1 LGQIDEASVGLA
13 RRDCLPDSPNF
24 LPEMTNDAQRCSYE
38 AGSGVRFEVAEPLGK
53 SRMSK
58 QLMRTSPAA
67 PTVAR
72 LARAIERFAQSDGDH
87 VTAVP
92 SLSLHRRRTPTEP
105 LHCVYGLGVGVLAQG
120 SKQVLLGDEV
130 IEYAPGQS
138 MLTTIDSPV
147 VAHVT
152 RANQR
157 EPFLGLFLTLD
168 SGLITQLAS
177 EMELPRRQRERTYRS
192 ISVETLD
199 APLVDALVRLVELL
213 EEPALVPSL
222 ASLIQQEITIRLL
235 AGPHGEHLRDL
246 VAAGSPSQQ
255 IAKAVTWL
263 KRNFKEPV
271 QVDELAVRAHM
282 SPSTFRQHFRVITG
296 TSPLQFQKQL
306 RLQEARQLM
315 LNENVDA
322 SNASG
327 MVGYES
333 PSQFSR
339 EYSRLFGEPPQRDVR
354 RMRLS

>member
-1 LGQIDEASVGLA
+1 MMLKGARLNQDRVYAS
-13 RRDCLPDSPNF
+13 
-24 LPEMTNDAQRCSYE
+24 T
-38 AGSGVRFEVAEPLGK
+38 VAEPAEI
-53 SRMSK
+53 MMNK
-58 QLMRTSPAA
+58 QLMRTNATAA
-67 PTVAR
+67 GVAR
-72 LARAIERFAQSDGDH
+72 LARAIERFAQSDGDYA
-87 VTAVP
+87 TAVP
-92 SLSLHRRRTPTEP
+92 SLSFHRRRATTEP
-105 LHCVYGLGVGVLAQG
+105 LHCVYGLGVGVIAQG
-120 SKQVLLGDEV
+120 SKQVMLGDEV
-130 IEYAPGQS
+130 IDYTPGQS

-168 SGLITQLAS
+168 SHLITQLAS

-235 AGPHGEHLRDL
+235 AGPHGEQLRDL

-271 QVDELAVRAHM
+271 QVDELATRAHM

-315 LNENVDA
+315 LNQNVDA

-327 MVGYES
+327 LVGYES

-354 RMRLS
+354 RMRLLPGTADTLRPGVPSPTSRAIHKTMA

>member
-1 LGQIDEASVGLA
+1 M
-13 RRDCLPDSPNF
+13 R
-24 LPEMTNDAQRCSYE
+24 
-38 AGSGVRFEVAEPLGK
+38 
-53 SRMSK
+53 K
-58 QLMRTSPAA
+58 QLRRTSAAA
-67 PTVAR
+67 PAVAR
-72 LARAIERFAQSDGDH
+72 LARAVERFAQSDGDH
-87 VTAVP
+87 ATPVP
-92 SLSLHRRRTPTEP
+92 SLSLHRRSAPTEP
-105 LHCVYGLGVGVLAQG
+105 LHCVYGLGVGVIAQG

-130 IEYAPGQS
+130 IDYAPGQS
-138 MLTTIDSPV
+138 MMTTIDSPV

-168 SGLITQLAS
+168 SRLITQLAS

-199 APLVDALVRLVELL
+199 APLVDALVRLVQLL

-271 QVDELAVRAHM
+271 QMDELAERAHM

-315 LNENVDA
+315 LNQNVDA

-327 MVGYES
+327 LVGYES

-354 RMRLS
+354 RMRPS

>member
-1 LGQIDEASVGLA
+1 MLNGARLKQERVYASPVVETG
-13 RRDCLPDSPNF
+13 
-24 LPEMTNDAQRCSYE
+24 
-38 AGSGVRFEVAEPLGK
+38 GK

-58 QLMRTSPAA
+58 QLMRASAA
-67 PTVAR
+67 AFAVAR

-87 VTAVP
+87 ATAVA
-92 SLSLHRRRTPTEP
+92 SLSLHRRRAPTEP
-105 LHCVYGLGVGVLAQG
+105 LHCVYGLGLGVIAQG

-130 IEYAPGQS
+130 IDYAPGQS

-157 EPFLGLFLTLD
+157 EPFLGLFLRLD
-168 SGLITQLAS
+168 SRLITQLAS

-213 EEPALVPSL
+213 EEPALVPLL

-246 VAAGSPSQQ
+246 VVAGSPSQQ
-255 IAKAVTWL
+255 IAKAVAWL

-271 QVDELAVRAHM
+271 QVDDLAARSHM

-315 LNENVDA
+315 LNQNVDA

-327 MVGYES
+327 LVGYES

-339 EYSRLFGEPPQRDVR
+339 EYSRLFGAPPQRDVR
-354 RMRLS
+354 RLRPS

>member
-1 LGQIDEASVGLA
+1 L
-13 RRDCLPDSPNF
+13 
-24 LPEMTNDAQRCSYE
+24 
-38 AGSGVRFEVAEPLGK
+38 
-53 SRMSK
+53 
-58 QLMRTSPAA
+58 
-67 PTVAR
+67 
-72 LARAIERFAQSDGDH
+72 
-87 VTAVP
+87 
-92 SLSLHRRRTPTEP
+92 
-105 LHCVYGLGVGVLAQG
+105 GLGVIAQG

-130 IEYAPGQS
+130 IDYAPGQS

-168 SGLITQLAS
+168 SRLITQLAS

-222 ASLIQQEITIRLL
+222 ASLIQQEIIIRLL

-271 QVDELAVRAHM
+271 QVDELAARAHM

-306 RLQEARQLM
+306 RFRKPAIDAQPERRREQRQW
-315 LNENVDA
+315 
-322 SNASG
+322 
-327 MVGYES
+327 VGGLREPFPVQPRIQPPIWRATPTGCKAHATALTRRVVPFRDCSDRCAAES
-333 PSQFSR
+333 R
-339 EYSRLFGEPPQRDVR
+339 SRLHEREKVVVESVLVRVRDA
-354 RMRLS
+354 MRSAG

>member
-1 LGQIDEASVGLA
+1 
-13 RRDCLPDSPNF
+13 
-24 LPEMTNDAQRCSYE
+24 
-38 AGSGVRFEVAEPLGK
+38 
-53 SRMSK
+53 MSK
-58 QLMRTSPAA
+58 QSMQRIEVSPA
-67 PTVAR
+67 VAR
-72 LARAIERFAQSDGDH
+72 LAQAIGRVAQSDGDH
-87 VTAVP
+87 ATSVP
-92 SLSLHRRRTPTEP
+92 ALSLHRRRAPTEP
-105 LHCVYGLGVGVLAQG
+105 LHCVYGLGLGVIAQG

-138 MLTTIDSPV
+138 MLTTVDSPV

-152 RANQR
+152 RATQW
-157 EPFLGLFLTLD
+157 EPFLGLFLRLEPRH
-168 SGLITQLAS
+168 ITQLAA
-177 EMELPRRQRERTYRS
+177 EMELSPRPHERIHRS
-192 ISVETLD
+192 ISVETLE
-199 APLVDALVRLVELL
+199 DALVEALIRLVDLL
-213 EEPALVPSL
+213 DESALVASL
-222 ASLIQQEITIRLL
+222 APLIQQEITIRLL
-235 AGPHGEHLRDL
+235 AGPHGAHLRDL

-271 QVDELAVRAHM
+271 QMNELAARAHM

-315 LNENVDA
+315 FNQSVDA

-354 RMRLS
+354 RMRSP